1 MPVTVKAIREQVGA
15 FRPDYISPGGA
26 DNQIEKILPL
36 RPDADTG
43 AAGTLYVGLA
53 SQLPAQCPQNVVC
66 VGDAPVPEAFK
77 KLQFVSLTVLPA
89 GTDPDDVY
97 ACLCNFMLEGDRAL
111 SAAANLLSSLA
122 KARGLESIVAIAYKA
137 LGNPII
143 VSDKSWKALAIASD
157 VKETDDVAWNE
168 FMTTGA
174 LSLEV
179 VSMNIK
185 EKLTDRIEQSET
197 PFWCKEAN
205 MKYPRLFCR
214 VAVGSRPVAT
224 VAVIEYY
231 RPFVERDYLMLSML
245 ASAISAEMQKN
256 KFLHYTRGLL
266 YEEFIVDLIEG
277 RVKNQTVI
285 EEKIKSLNLGLKRF
299 IHVVTID
306 IRAFDVTYF
315 SIPYMRDYLEKMITG
330 SKALIYNDNITMV
343 SSYNGEREIFESD
356 ALKLRD
362 FLKDY
367 KLHAGVSRPFTKL
380 DALKEHYCQSLEA
393 LDLGTHIDS
402 EITVY
407 AYDDYAIYHIAKA
420 CADVSDLKKFCH
432 PKLEY
437 LMEYDTEHKT
447 SFTDSLYTYL
457 KHSRNITNTA
467 KALHLHRNSM
477 IYHLKRIEE
486 ILNFS
491 LSDNEM
497 LLHIELSFRLMEYDK
512 KFNRKIINSPHP
524 LDSPRGGPRGGPG

>member
-1 MPVTVKAIREQVGA
+1 MPITFRAIREQLVSFG
-15 FRPDYISPGGA
+15 PVHLSS
-26 DNQIEKILPL
+26 NSQETVIEKIAPL
-36 RPDADTG
+36 RTG
-43 AAGTLYVGLA
+43 ADDGAQNTMLIGL
-53 SQLPAQCPQNVVC
+53 SSELPDSCPANVIVIE
-66 VGDAPVPEAFK
+66 DSPVPEDFR
-77 KLQFVSLTVLPA
+77 KLQFVNLTVLPKE
-89 GTDPDDVY
+89 TSLDILY
-97 ACLCNFMLEGDRAL
+97 SRLCTFLLESDKAL
-111 SAAANLLSSLA
+111 TAAANLLTSLA
-122 KARGLESIVAIAYKA
+122 KARGLESIVSIAYKV

-157 VKETDDVAWNE
+157 VKETDDIAWNE
-168 FMTTGA
+168 FLQNGA
-174 LSLEV
+174 LSLEI

-197 PFWCKEAN
+197 PFLCKEAN

-214 VAVGSRPVAT
+214 VAVGARPVAT

-231 RPFVERDYLMLSML
+231 RPFVERDYLLLSML

-277 RVKNQTVI
+277 RLKNPNII
-285 EEKIKSLNLGLKRF
+285 EEKVKSLNLGLKKY

-306 IRAFDVTYF
+306 IKEFDVTYF
-315 SIPYMRDYLEKMITG
+315 SIPYMRDYLEKMIGG
-330 SKALIYNDNITMV
+330 SKAIIYNDKITLV
-343 SSYNGEREIFESD
+343 TSYNGEHEIYESD
-356 ALKLRD
+356 AVKLRD

-367 KLHAGVSRPFTKL
+367 HLHAGLSRPFVRL
-380 DALKEHYCQSLEA
+380 DELKDHYYQSLEA

-402 EITVY
+402 EVTIY
-407 AYDDYAIYHIAKA
+407 AYDDYAIYHIAKV
-420 CADVSDLKKFCH
+420 CADASDLKKFCH
-432 PKLEY
+432 PKLTY
-437 LMEYDTEHKT
+437 LMAYDAEHKT
-447 SFTDSLYTYL
+447 SFTDSLYMYL

-486 ILNFS
+486 ILGFS
-491 LSDNEM
+491 LGDNEM

-512 KFNRKIINSPHP
+512 KFNKKIINDHP
-524 LDSPRGGPRGGPG
+524 KDD

>member
-1 MPVTVKAIREQVGA
+1 MPITVKAIREQIEV
-15 FRPDYISPGGA
+15 FHPDHISTGSA
-26 DNQIEKILPL
+26 ENQIDTILPL
-36 RPDADTG
+36 RPDVNAG
-43 AAGTLYVGLA
+43 AQATLYVGLA
-53 SQLPAQCPQNVVC
+53 SDLPAQCPANAVVIED
-66 VGDAPVPEAFK
+66 VPVAVEYRKP
-77 KLQFVSLTVLPA
+77 QFVNLTVLPK
-89 GTDPDDVY
+89 GTDQSDLY
-97 ACLCNFMLEGDRAL
+97 ARLCNFMLDNDRAL
-111 SAAANLLSSLA
+111 MAAGNMLSSLA
-122 KARGLESIVAIAYKA
+122 KARGLESIVAIAYKS

-143 VSDKSWKALAIASD
+143 VNDKSWKALAIASD
-157 VKETDDVAWNE
+157 VKEPDDEAWNE
-168 FMTTGA
+168 FMKNGA
-174 LSLEV
+174 LSLEI

-197 PFWCKEAN
+197 PFLCKEAN

-231 RPFVERDYLMLSML
+231 RPFIERDYLMLSML

-277 RVKNQTVI
+277 RVKNSNVI
-285 EEKIKSLNLGLKRF
+285 DEKVKSLNLGLKKF
-299 IHVVTID
+299 IHVITVE
-306 IRAFDVTYF
+306 IREFDVTYF
-315 SIPYMRDYLEKMITG
+315 SIPYMRDYLEKMISG
-330 SKALIYNDNITMV
+330 SKALIYNDNITMI
-343 SSYNGEREIFESD
+343 SSYGGEREIFESD
-356 ALKLRD
+356 AVRLRD

-367 KLHAGVSRPFTKL
+367 KLHAGLSRPFSKL
-380 DALKEHYCQSLEA
+380 EELKDHYYQSLEA
-393 LDLGTHIDS
+393 LELGTHIDS
-402 EITVY
+402 DVTIY
-407 AYDDYAIYHIAKA
+407 AYDDYAIYHIAKV
-420 CADVSDLKKFCH
+420 CADSSDLKQFYH

-437 LMEYDTEHKT
+437 LMEYDAEHKT

-512 KFNRKIINSPHP
+512 KFNRKVVNYHP
-524 LDSPRGGPRGGPG
+524 DGD

>member
-1 MPVTVKAIREQVGA
+1 MPISIKAIREQIET
-15 FRPDYISPGGA
+15 FSPDHISSGSTENLI
-26 DNQIEKILPL
+26 DTFLPL
-36 RPDADTG
+36 KPDVDT
-43 AAGTLYVGLA
+43 AATGTLYIGYA
-53 SQLPAQCPQNVVC
+53 SELPAQCPVNAIC
-66 VGDAPVPEAFK
+66 IADVPIQADFK
-77 KLQFVSLTVLPA
+77 KMPFLNLSVLPKD
-89 GTDPDDVY
+89 TDPGSLY
-97 ACLCNFMLEGDRAL
+97 SCLCNFMLDNDRAL
-111 SAAANLLSSLA
+111 LAAANLLSSLA
-122 KARGLESIVAIAYKA
+122 KARGLESIVAIAYKS

-143 VSDKSWKALAIASD
+143 VNDKSWKALAIASD
-157 VKETDDVAWNE
+157 VKETDDIAWNE
-168 FMTTGA
+168 FMTNGA
-174 LSLEV
+174 LSLEI

-185 EKLTDRIEQSET
+185 EKLTDRIEQSEA
-197 PFWCKEAN
+197 PFLCKEAN

-224 VAVIEYY
+224 VAVIEYN
-231 RPFVERDYLMLSML
+231 RPFIQRDYLMLSML

-277 RVKNQTVI
+277 RVKNSNVI
-285 EEKIKSLNLGLKRF
+285 EEKVKSLNLGLKKF
-299 IHVVTID
+299 IHVITID
-306 IRAFDVTYF
+306 IKEFDVTYF
-315 SIPYMRDYLEKMITG
+315 SIPYMRDYLEKMISG
-330 SKALIYNDNITMV
+330 SKALIYNDNITMIT
-343 SSYNGEREIFESD
+343 SYGGEREIFECD
-356 ALKLRD
+356 AIKLRD

-367 KLHAGVSRPFTKL
+367 KLHAGLSRPFTKL
-380 DALKEHYCQSLEA
+380 EEFKEHYFQSLEA

-402 EITVY
+402 DVTIY
-407 AYDDYAIYHIAKA
+407 AYDDYAIYHIAKVCSDA
-420 CADVSDLKKFCH
+420 TDLKKFCH

-437 LMEYDTEHKT
+437 LMEYDAEHKT

-512 KFNRKIINSPHP
+512 KFNRKVVNFHP
-524 LDSPRGGPRGGPG
+524 DDD

>member
-1 MPVTVKAIREQVGA
+1 MPISVKAFREQIES
-15 FRPDYISPGGA
+15 FHPDHISSGSPE
-26 DNQIEKILPL
+26 NYIEKILPL
-36 RPDADTG
+36 NKDVDASAT
-43 AAGTLYVGLA
+43 GTLYIGYA
-53 SQLPAQCPQNVVC
+53 SELPDQCPVNVFC
-66 VGDAPVPEAFK
+66 IGDVPVPDDFR
-77 KLQFVSLTVLPA
+77 KLQYVNITVFPKD
-89 GTDPDDVY
+89 TDLGELY
-97 ACLCNFMLEGDRAL
+97 ARLCNFMLDNDRSL
-111 SAAANLLSSLA
+111 TAASDLLTSLA

-137 LGNPII
+137 LENPII

-168 FMTTGA
+168 FMTNGA

-185 EKLTDRIEQSET
+185 ERLTDRIEQSET

-224 VAVIEYY
+224 VAVIEYN
-231 RPFVERDYLMLSML
+231 RPFIQRDYLMLSML
-245 ASAISAEMQKN
+245 SSAISAEMQKN

-277 RVKNQTVI
+277 RIKNANVI
-285 EEKIKSLNLGLKRF
+285 EEKVKSLNLGLKKYVYV
-299 IHVVTID
+299 ITVD
-306 IRAFDVTYF
+306 IKEFDVTYF
-315 SIPYMRDYLEKMITG
+315 SIPYMRDYLEKMIIG
-330 SKALIYNDNITMV
+330 SKALIYNDNITMIN
-343 SSYNGEREIFESD
+343 SYNTEREIFEGD
-356 ALKLRD
+356 AVKLRD
-362 FLKDY
+362 FLKEY
-367 KLHAGVSRPFTKL
+367 KLHAGLSRPFVKL
-380 DALKEHYCQSLEA
+380 EDLKEHYLQSLEA
-393 LDLGTHIDS
+393 LNLGTHIDS
-402 EITVY
+402 EATIY
-407 AYDDYAIYHIAKA
+407 AYEDYAIYHIAKV
-420 CADVSDLKKFCH
+420 CADTSDLKKFCH

-437 LMEYDTEHKT
+437 LMNYDAEHKT

-457 KHSRNITNTA
+457 KHSRNITKTA

-491 LSDNEM
+491 LSDNET

-512 KFNRKIINSPHP
+512 KFNRRIVNPNPDES
-524 LDSPRGGPRGGPG
+524 

>member
-1 MPVTVKAIREQVGA
+1 MPITMRAVREQLDTFKPVHL
-15 FRPDYISPGGA
+15 SS
-26 DNQIEKILPL
+26 NNLETVIEKVEPL
-36 RPDADTG
+36 RSETDTG
-43 AAGTLYVGLA
+43 SQNTLFVGL
-53 SQLPAQCPQNVVC
+53 SSELPPRCPANVILIENV
-66 VGDAPVPEAFK
+66 PVPEEVRKA
-77 KLQFVSLTVLPA
+77 QFVNLSLLPKEV
-89 GTDPDDVY
+89 TLDSLY
-97 ACLCNFMLEGDRAL
+97 SRLCSFLLEGDKAL
-111 SAAANLLSSLA
+111 TAAANLLTSLA
-122 KARGLESIVAIAYKA
+122 KARGLESIVSIAYKV

-157 VKETDDVAWNE
+157 VKETDDLAWNE
-168 FMTTGA
+168 FLTNGA
-174 LSLEV
+174 LSLEI

-197 PFWCKEAN
+197 PFLCKEAN
-205 MKYPRLFCR
+205 MMYPRLFCR
-214 VAVGSRPVAT
+214 VAVGARPVAT
-224 VAVIEYY
+224 VAVIEYH
-231 RPFVERDYLMLSML
+231 RPFIQRDYLLLSML

-277 RVKNQTVI
+277 RLKNPSI
-285 EEKIKSLNLGLKRF
+285 IDEKVRSLNLGLKKF

-306 IRAFDVTYF
+306 IKEFDVTYF
-315 SIPYMRDYLEKMITG
+315 SIPYMRDYLEKMIGG
-330 SKALIYNDNITMV
+330 SKAIIYNDKITLV
-343 SSYNGEREIFESD
+343 TSYNSEHEIYDND
-356 ALKLRD
+356 AVKLRD

-367 KLHAGVSRPFTKL
+367 RLHAGLSRPFVRL
-380 DALKEHYCQSLEA
+380 EELKDHYYQSLEA

-402 EITVY
+402 DVTIY
-407 AYDDYAIYHIAKA
+407 AYDDYAIYHIAKV
-420 CADVSDLKKFCH
+420 CADTSDLKKFCH
-432 PKLEY
+432 PKLTY
-437 LMEYDTEHKT
+437 LMAYDAEHKT

-491 LSDNEM
+491 LSDNDM

-512 KFNRKIINSPHP
+512 KFNKKVINDHP
-524 LDSPRGGPRGGPG
+524 KEE

>member
-1 MPVTVKAIREQVGA
+1 MPVSIKAIREHIVTRSPSFVSKGSSETLVDTVVPLT
-15 FRPDYISPGGA
+15 PDVDP
-26 DNQIEKILPL
+26 
-36 RPDADTG
+36 R

-53 SQLPAQCPQNVVC
+53 SQLPITCPANVLCIEDTAV
-66 VGDAPVPEAFK
+66 
-77 KLQFVSLTVLPA
+77 
-89 GTDPDDVY
+89 PDDLRKQPFVNLIILPPETELTGLFSS
-97 ACLCNFMLEGDRAL
+97 LCNFLLDNDKAL
-111 SAAANLLSSLA
+111 GAAASLLTSLA
-122 KARGLESIVAIAYKA
+122 KARGLESMVSIAHKA

-157 VKETDDVAWNE
+157 VKEIDDIAWNE
-168 FMTTGA
+168 FLTAGA
-174 LSLEV
+174 LSLEIV
-179 VSMNIK
+179 AMNIK

-197 PFWCKEAN
+197 PFLCKEAN
-205 MKYPRLFCR
+205 MTYPRLFCR

-224 VAVIEYY
+224 VAAIEYS
-231 RPFVERDYLMLSML
+231 RKFTERDYLLLAML
-245 ASAISAEMQKN
+245 ANAISAEMQKN

-277 RVKNQTVI
+277 RLRNQSVI
-285 EEKIKSLNLGLKRF
+285 EEKVKSLNLGLKKY
-299 IHVVTID
+299 IYVITID
-306 IRAFDVTYF
+306 IKEFDVNYF
-315 SIPYMRDYLEKMITG
+315 SIPYMRDYLEKMISG
-330 SKALIYNDNITMV
+330 SKALIYNDHTVLVN
-343 SSYNGEREIFESD
+343 SYNSERELFESD
-356 ALKLRD
+356 AIKLRD
-362 FLKDY
+362 FMKSY
-367 KLHAGVSRPFTKL
+367 KLHAGFSRAFSKL
-380 DALKEHYCQSLEA
+380 EDLKTHYFQSLEA
-393 LDLGTHIDS
+393 LNLGMHIDGDAA
-402 EITVY
+402 IY
-407 AYDDYAIYHIAKA
+407 AYDDYAIYHIAKV
-420 CADVSDLKKFCH
+420 CADASDLKKFCH

-512 KFNRKIINSPHP
+512 KFNRKVINFHP
-524 LDSPRGGPRGGPG
+524 GDD